1 MSGAFDSIRRGLR
14 QAVAHQGGKGR
25 GVKVY
30 QPQSVDVKRVRGRT
44 GLTQSDFAATFGIG
58 LGTLRH
64 WEQGDRT
71 PRGATLVL
79 LNIIERDPTA
89 VLKALRVKQKTPT
102 KAAQKG
108 ARRPAQSRG
117 GTGGGKGKD
126 IGKLVDV
133 SPM

>member
-1 MSGAFDSIRRGLR
+1 MNGAFDSIRRGLT
-14 QAVAHQGGKGR
+14 QAVAHQSGKGR

-30 QPQSVDVKRVRGRT
+30 RPQSVDVKRVRGRT

-102 KAAQKG
+102 KTAHKG

-117 GTGGGKGKD
+117 GKGGGKGKD
-126 IGKLVDV
+126 VGKVVDI
-133 SPM
+133 SPI

>member
-1 MSGAFDSIRRGLR
+1 
-14 QAVAHQGGKGR
+14 
-25 GVKVY
+25 
-30 QPQSVDVKRVRGRT
+30 VDVKRVRGRT

-89 VLKALRVKQKTPT
+89 VLKALQVKRKTPAKT
-102 KAAQKG
+102 ARKG
-108 ARRPAQSRG
+108 GRRPAQSRG
-117 GTGGGKGKD
+117 RKGGGKGKD
-126 IGKLVDV
+126 VVKIADI

>member
-89 VLKALRVKQKTPT
+89 VLKALRVKQRTPT
-102 KAAQKG
+102 KTARKV
-108 ARRPAQSRG
+108 ARRPAPSRG
-117 GTGGGKGKD
+117 GKDGGKGKD
-126 IGKLVDV
+126 DGTAADI

>member
-30 QPQSVDVKRVRGRT
+30 QPQSVNVKRIRGRT

-89 VLKALRVKQKTPT
+89 VLKALQVKRKTPART
-102 KAAQKG
+102 AHKG
-108 ARRPAQSRG
+108 ARRTAQNHG
-117 GTGGGKGKD
+117 GKGGGKGKD
-126 IGKLVDV
+126 GGKVVDP

>member
-89 VLKALRVKQKTPT
+89 VLKALRVRQETRTKTPH
-102 KAAQKG
+102 KG
-108 ARRPAQSRG
+108 ARRPAQSRDRKDG
-117 GTGGGKGKD
+117 GMGKD
-126 IGKLVDV
+126 GRKVVGI
-133 SPM
+133 SPL

>member
-79 LNIIERDPTA
+79 LNIIERNPAA
-89 VLKALRVKQKTPT
+89 VLKALRVERKTPT
-102 KAAQKG
+102 KTARKG

-117 GTGGGKGKD
+117 GKAGGKGKD
-126 IGKLVDV
+126 VRKVVDI

>member
-14 QAVAHQGGKGR
+14 QAVAHQGGRGR

-89 VLKALRVKQKTPT
+89 VLKALQVKRKTPAKT
-102 KAAQKG
+102 ARKG
-108 ARRPAQSRG
+108 GRRPAQSRG
-117 GTGGGKGKD
+117 RKGGGKGKD
-126 IGKLVDV
+126 VVKIADI

>member
-1 MSGAFDSIRRGLR
+1 MNGAFDSIRRGLR

-79 LNIIERDPTA
+79 LNIIERNPTA
-89 VLKALRVKQKTPT
+89 VLKALRVKQTTPT
-102 KAAQKG
+102 KTAHKG
-108 ARRPAQSRG
+108 ARRPAQNR
-117 GTGGGKGKD
+117 GGKGGDKGKD
-126 IGKLVDV
+126 VGKVVDI

>member
-30 QPQSVDVKRVRGRT
+30 RPQSVDVKRVRGRT

-89 VLKALRVKQKTPT
+89 VLKALRVRQKTRT
-102 KAAQKG
+102 KTPHKG

-117 GTGGGKGKD
+117 IGGGRGKD
-126 IGKLVDV
+126 SGKVVDI
-133 SPM
+133 STM